1 MKETLNKLLA
11 PRYGVMEVSQI
22 ADKYARVHTSAC
34 HFNEHCIELRNNS
47 TLKHDDSF
55 VTVLRMSGQSFLDNL
70 NAYRESVP
78 APVREHLDK
87 GLESNVNLLEK
98 EARSLLQY
106 V

>member
-11 PRYGVMEVSQI
+11 PRYDAMDVSQI
-22 ADKYARVHTSAC
+22 AEKYARVHASAC
-34 HFNEHCIELRNNS
+34 HFNEHCIELRNNG

-70 NAYRESVP
+70 NVYRESVP

-87 GLESNVNLLEK
+87 AIEDRVNLLEK
-98 EARSLLQY
+98 EARSLLEY